1 MKELVVA
8 TKNQGKLREIRGLLA
23 DLDVQ
28 VTSLADYPGAPDIVE
43 DGDSFAAN
51 ALIKA
56 RIISAYTGKLTMGED
71 SGLEVEAL
79 DNRPGIYSA
88 RYAGTDASDDDNNR
102 KLLEDLSAVPE
113 EKRGARYRCCI
124 ALVEGDQV
132 IAEVAGQCPGRITT
146 AARGSNGFG
155 YDPYFLIPEY
165 GKTFGELDPAIKARI
180 SHRAAA
186 LKALRDILCETLKA
200 SNK

>member
-56 RIISAYTGKLTMGED
+56 RIVSAYTGKLTMGED

-79 DNRPGIYSA
+79 ENRPGIYSA
-88 RYAGTDASDDDNNR
+88 RYAGADAKDDDNNR
-102 KLLEDLSAVPE
+102 KLLEDLSGVPE

-124 ALVEGDQV
+124 ALVEDDQV

-186 LKALRDILCETLKA
+186 LKALREILCQMLKV
-200 SNK
+200 SNT